1 MSATT
6 QAPKPVEESW
16 ELPEPSKFSLWMS
29 WLVGGKRPLA
39 SHIMLAPAA
48 IWLLLFLLLPVG
60 VLLAHSVAQRG
71 PYGAVVWAFTSANF
85 SRALDPKYLPV
96 LLRTFGYATTT
107 TVLCLV
113 LGFPVAYFLSFY
125 AGKRRETLMIM
136 LMIPFWT
143 SCLVAIYSWVIIL
156 GREGLLNNAL
166 VYLGLINT
174 RFQILNTPG
183 AVIMGMVYFYIPF
196 MVLPLYSSL
205 EKIPR
210 SLIEASYDLGAGAPT
225 TFMKV
230 TLPLSLPG
238 VFAGCI
244 LTFIPC
250 MGDFLTAEFLGGPRT
265 YLIGNLIQNQFL
277 MAQDWPFGSALTAL
291 LLVTLVVGLV
301 VYQKI
306 EERELENT

>member
-1 MSATT
+1 VTSAVAA
-6 QAPKPVEESW
+6 APDKAHIPPAGKVSTW
-16 ELPEPSKFSLWMS
+16 LS

-39 SHIMLAPAA
+39 SHLMLAPAT

-85 SRALDPKYLPV
+85 ARALDPKYLPV

-125 AGKRRETLMIM
+125 AGKRRETLMVM

-143 SCLVAIYSWVIIL
+143 SCLVAIYSWIIIL

-166 VYLGLINT
+166 VSLGLIQT
-174 RFQILNTPG
+174 RFQILNTPY
-183 AVIMGMVYFYIPF
+183 AVILGMVYFYIPF

-210 SLIEASYDLGAGAPT
+210 SLIEASYDLGAGAPA
-225 TFMKV
+225 TFMKI
-230 TLPLSLPG
+230 TLPLALPG

-291 LLVTLVVGLV
+291 LLITLVVGLV
-301 VYQKI
+301 IYQKI
-306 EERELENT
+306 EARELETA